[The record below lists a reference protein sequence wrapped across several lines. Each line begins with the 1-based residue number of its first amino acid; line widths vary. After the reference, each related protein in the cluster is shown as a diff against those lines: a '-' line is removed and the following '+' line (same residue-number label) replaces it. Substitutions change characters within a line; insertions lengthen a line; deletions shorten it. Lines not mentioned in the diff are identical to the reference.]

1 MITNLLLPLGLAFI
15 MFAIGLTLQF
25 SDFTRVF
32 MKPGLMLTGLV
43 CQMALLPMF
52 AFLLL
57 HIWNMEPVLAVGI
70 MILAA
75 SPGGITSN
83 LLTHFAKGDTAL
95 SISLTAISSLAGML
109 SVPLV
114 VGFALHYFTGAD
126 APQEMLVWRMM
137 VGVFAVSTL
146 PVIIGMLVNQ
156 ANPALADKIE
166 AVARPASIL
175 IFAMIVIGAFAS
187 QWSEM
192 SANLSTI
199 GTPILLLNIGIMA
212 LGYYLATGIGAGKP
226 SARAISLEAGLQN
239 GALGIFVAVSLIGDA
254 KLAIPSITYALV
266 MNVSAAI
273 FILAVQYY
281 SRYLSR
287 T

>member
-1 MITNLLLPLGLAFI
+1 MITSLLLPLGLTFI

-25 SDFTRVF
+25 SEFSRVF
-32 MKPGLMLTGLV
+32 TKPGFVAAGLV
-43 CQMALLPMF
+43 CQMVLLPLF

-57 HIWNMEPVLAVGI
+57 HIWNLEPLLAVGI

-95 SISLTAISSLAGML
+95 SISLTAISSLVGMF

-114 VGFALHYFTGAD
+114 VGFALHYFAGAD
-126 APQEMLVWRMM
+126 APREMHVWRMM
-137 VGVFAVSTL
+137 TGVFAVSTL
-146 PVIIGMLVNQ
+146 PVLIGMLLNHS
-156 ANPALADKIE
+156 NPTLADRVE
-166 AVARPASIL
+166 VVARPASIMV
-175 IFAMIVIGAFAS
+175 FAAIVIGAFAS

-192 SANLSTI
+192 RANLPVI
-199 GTPILLLNIGIMA
+199 GAPILLLNIGIMA
-212 LGYYLATGIGAGKP
+212 LGYYLATAVGAGKA

-239 GALGIFVAVSLIGDA
+239 GALGIFVAISLIGDA
-254 KLAIPSITYALV
+254 RLAIPSITYALV
-266 MNVSAAI
+266 MNVTAAV
-273 FILAVQYY
+273 FILAVQYF